1 MQNDMLNMTQ
11 ESLLP
16 PRRQLLLGTG
26 IAMLVASIV
35 LIVFVLP
42 AEYGVDLTGAGR
54 LLGLTGMGQ
63 DSNAVSAQL
72 MHEHERKY
80 RSARIVIDIGPG
92 EGLEYKA
99 TLETGEPLLYSWT
112 VAGGPVYFEFHGE
125 PTEGEWPKDYYRS
138 YQIKKESQGEHGSF
152 VAPFTGIH
160 GWYWKNL
167 STEPASITLEASGY
181 YSKLGR
187 IEGGGST

>member
-1 MQNDMLNMTQ
+1 MLNMTQ

-26 IAMLVASIV
+26 IALVLASIV
-35 LIVFVLP
+35 LVVAVLP
-42 AEYGVDLTGAGR
+42 AEFGIDPTGAGR
-54 LLGLTGMGQ
+54 LLGLTAMAEESGG
-63 DSNAVSAQL
+63 VSANL
-72 MHEHERKY
+72 MNEHERKY
-80 RSARIVIDIGPG
+80 LSARVRIDMKPG

-99 TLETGEPLLYSWT
+99 TLAAGEPLLYSWT

-138 YQIKKESQGEHGSF
+138 YQIKERSTGEHGSF
-152 VAPFTGIH
+152 VAPFTGRH

-167 STEPASITLEASGY
+167 GAEPASITLEASGY
-181 YSKLGR
+181 YTKLER
-187 IEGGGST
+187 LE